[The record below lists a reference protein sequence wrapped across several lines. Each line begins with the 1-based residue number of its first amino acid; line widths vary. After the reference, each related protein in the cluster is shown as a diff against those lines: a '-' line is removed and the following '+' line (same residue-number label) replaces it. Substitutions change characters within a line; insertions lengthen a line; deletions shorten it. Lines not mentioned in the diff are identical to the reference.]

1 MSGVPVVPPTSVDP
15 VGPVDEAP
23 DHDVRAVLAIAP
35 FRRLWAVLAAS
46 SFGDWL
52 GLLATTTLAAWL
64 AGLQEGA
71 STEAGLAVAAVLAL
85 RLAPALLLG
94 PVAGVVADRVDRRVV
109 LVAGDVLRGLLFLSI
124 VAVGELWWLLV
135 ATVLIE
141 MVGIFWLPAKDAMVP
156 TLVPR
161 HRLEAANQIGV
172 VATYGTAPVA
182 AVVFAGIGAAVTA
195 AQGEAGRLLAVDIA
209 LVVNAVTFLVA
220 GAVVA
225 TLPSPARR
233 EVTAGQSV
241 WADVV
246 EGWRFIVGTPL
257 IRGLVGGMVGAFAA
271 AGTVMGLGILYA
283 DALGAGQAGYGV
295 LFGAA
300 FLGMALGVWQAPRS
314 LRGVDRRRLFGTA
327 IVVAGLF
334 LLLAGFSPHI
344 ALSALAAAGLG
355 LGAGTAWV
363 TGLTLLG
370 GEVDDAVRGRTFAFV
385 QTAIRVVLLAVL
397 AAAPALAALIGD
409 REAGRFSYS
418 GPGLVLAG
426 AGVLAVVVGVL
437 TRAAMDRAG
446 PRSPRGRPGPAGPP
460 RRRGAAGP
468 AVRRPAR
475 AAVRRPA
482 GPAPRARRV
491 RSMSPPLA
499 GTPARPVDRGPDGT
513 GFFVAIEGGDGAGK
527 STQVQLLVDWL
538 IEEIGHEAVMTRE
551 PGGTNLG
558 RGVRALLLT
567 YADGNPEP
575 RAEALLFAADR
586 AQHVDTLVRPALA
599 RGAVVVTDRYVDS
612 SLAYQGAR
620 GELEV
625 ADVAALSRWATGG
638 LRPDLTVVLD
648 LDPGTAAARLADR
661 RAVTGAGRDRIE
673 TESSEFHAAVRDTF
687 LRLAAAD
694 PDGYVVVDA
703 DRPSIEVADDVQR
716 AVRPRLP
723 LSRHQRA
730 VLATRLAADADAREA
745 REAAVVAEAQIWLNQ
760 LDARL

>member
-1 MSGVPVVPPTSVDP
+1 VNGASTVAPAAVDD
-15 VGPVDEAP
+15 VP
-23 DHDVRAVLAIAP
+23 DHDVQGLLAIAP

-94 PVAGVVADRVDRRVV
+94 PFAGVVADRVDRRVV

-141 MVGIFWLPAKDAMVP
+141 VVGIFWLPAKDAMVP

-161 HRLEAANQIGV
+161 QRLEAANQLGV
-172 VATYGTAPVA
+172 VATYGTAPLA
-182 AVVFAGIGAAVTA
+182 ALVFAGIGAAVTA
-195 AQGEAGRLLAVDIA
+195 TRGEAGRLLAVDIA

-220 GAVVA
+220 AAVVA
-225 TLPSPARR
+225 TLPSPPPR
-233 EVTAGQSV
+233 EATAGRTV
-241 WADVV
+241 WGDVV
-246 EGWRFIVGTPL
+246 EGWRFIAGTPL
-257 IRGLVGGMVGAFAA
+257 IRALVLGMVGAFAA

-314 LRGVDRRRLFGTA
+314 FRGADRRRLFGTA
-327 IVVAGLF
+327 VVVAGVF
-334 LLLAGFSPHI
+334 LLVAGFSPHI
-344 ALSALAAAGLG
+344 AVSAVAAVGLG
-355 LGAGTAWV
+355 LGAGAAWV

-385 QTAIRVVLLAVL
+385 QTAIRVVLLVVL
-397 AAAPALAALIGD
+397 AAAPAAAALVGE
-409 REAGRFSYS
+409 RVVGGFTYS
-418 GPGLVLAG
+418 GPGVVLAG
-426 AGVLAVVVGVL
+426 AGLLAIVVGVL
-437 TRAAMDRAG
+437 ARLAMDRARQ
-446 PRSPRGRPGPAGPP
+446 PRAPSGR
-460 RRRGAAGP
+460 AA
-468 AVRRPAR
+468 RPAPV
-475 AAVRRPA
+475 A
-482 GPAPRARRV
+482 PAPRAT
-491 RSMSPPLA
+491 
-499 GTPARPVDRGPDGT
+499 GARPGVVPGATAGPPPERGPDGT
-513 GFFVAIEGGDGAGK
+513 GFFIAIEGGDGVGK

-551 PGGTNLG
+551 PGGSNLG
-558 RGVRALLLT
+558 RGIRALLLT
-567 YADGNPEP
+567 YADGSPVP

-586 AQHVDTLVRPALA
+586 AQHVDTVVRPALA

-620 GELEV
+620 GELDV
-625 ADVAALSRWATGG
+625 ADVASLSWWATGG

-648 LDPGTAAARLADR
+648 VDPAVSAARLADR
-661 RAVTGAGRDRIE
+661 RTVTGAGRDRMEIE
-673 TESSEFHAAVRDTF
+673 PPEYHAAVRQAF
-687 LRLAAAD
+687 RGLAAAE
-694 PDGYVVVDA
+694 PDRYVVVDG
-703 DRPSIEVADDVQR
+703 DRASVEVADDIQR

-730 VLATRLAADADAREA
+730 VMTSRLAADADAREA

>member
-1 MSGVPVVPPTSVDP
+1 VSGAPVVPPVAVDP
-15 VGPVDEAP
+15 VGPADPDDGAP
-23 DHDVRAVLAIAP
+23 DHDVRAVLAITP

-94 PVAGVVADRVDRRVV
+94 PVAGVVADRFDRRVV

-161 HRLEAANQIGV
+161 HRLEAANQISV

-195 AQGEAGRLLAVDIA
+195 AQGEAGRLVAVDIA

-233 EVTAGQSV
+233 ERVPGRSV

-246 EGWRFIVGTPL
+246 EGWRFIARTPL
-257 IRGLVGGMVGAFAA
+257 IRALVGGMVGAFAA

-334 LLLAGFSPHI
+334 LLLAGVSPHI
-344 ALSALAAAGLG
+344 AVSTVAAAGLG

-397 AAAPALAALIGD
+397 AAAPALAALLGE
-409 REAGRFSYS
+409 RSAGRFTYS

-437 TRAAMDRAG
+437 TRVAMDRA
-446 PRSPRGRPGPAGPP
+446 RSGSRRPGDTGPASSRSTRAGRAPLPARSAMPTRSRRTQPPAGA
-460 RRRGAAGP
+460 AAGP
-468 AVRRPAR
+468 VER
-475 AAVRRPA
+475 
-482 GPAPRARRV
+482 GPA
-491 RSMSPPLA
+491 
-499 GTPARPVDRGPDGT
+499 GT

-567 YADGNPEP
+567 YADGSPVP

-586 AQHVDTLVRPALA
+586 AQHVDTLIRPALA

-620 GELEV
+620 GELDV
-625 ADVAALSRWATGG
+625 GDVAALSRWATGG

-648 LDPGTAAARLADR
+648 LDPETAAARLTDR
-661 RAVTGAGRDRIE
+661 RAVTGVGRDRLE
-673 TESSEFHAAVRDTF
+673 TEPPEFHAAVRTAF
-687 LRLAAAD
+687 LRAAAAD
-694 PDGYVVVDA
+694 LGRYVVVDA

-723 LSRHQRA
+723 LSRYQRA
-730 VLATRLAADADAREA
+730 VMASRLAADADAREA

>member
-1 MSGVPVVPPTSVDP
+1 MSGAPPAPVDP
-15 VGPVDEAP
+15 AGPVDAVGGAP

-109 LVAGDVLRGLLFLSI
+109 LVVGDVLRGLLFLSV

-161 HRLEAANQIGV
+161 HRLEAANQVGV
-172 VATYGTAPVA
+172 VATYGTAPLA
-182 AVVFAGIGAAVTA
+182 ALVFAGIGAAVTA
-195 AQGEAGRLLAVDIA
+195 AQGEAGRLVAVDIA
-209 LVVNAVTFLVA
+209 LVVNAMTFLVA

-225 TLPSPARR
+225 TLPSPARPA
-233 EVTAGQSV
+233 AGAGGSV

-246 EGWRFIVGTPL
+246 EGWRFVVRTPL

-334 LLLAGFSPHI
+334 LLLAGLSPHI
-344 ALSALAAAGLG
+344 AVSTVAALGLG
-355 LGAGTAWV
+355 VGAGTAWV

-397 AAAPALAALIGD
+397 AAAPALAALLGQ
-409 REAGRFSYS
+409 RSAGGLSFS

-426 AGVLAVVVGVL
+426 AGVLAVAVGVL
-437 TRAAMDRAG
+437 ARAAMDP
-446 PRSPRGRPGPAGPP
+446 PRSSGPD
-460 RRRGAAGP
+460 RSS
-468 AVRRPAR
+468 RPAR
-475 AAVRRPA
+475 P
-482 GPAPRARRV
+482 
-491 RSMSPPLA
+491 
-499 GTPARPVDRGPDGT
+499 
-513 GFFVAIEGGDGAGK
+513 
-527 STQVQLLVDWL
+527 
-538 IEEIGHEAVMTRE
+538 
-551 PGGTNLG
+551 
-558 RGVRALLLT
+558 
-567 YADGNPEP
+567 
-575 RAEALLFAADR
+575 
-586 AQHVDTLVRPALA
+586 
-599 RGAVVVTDRYVDS
+599 
-612 SLAYQGAR
+612 
-620 GELEV
+620 
-625 ADVAALSRWATGG
+625 
-638 LRPDLTVVLD
+638 
-648 LDPGTAAARLADR
+648 
-661 RAVTGAGRDRIE
+661 
-673 TESSEFHAAVRDTF
+673 
-687 LRLAAAD
+687 
-694 PDGYVVVDA
+694 
-703 DRPSIEVADDVQR
+703 
-716 AVRPRLP
+716 
-723 LSRHQRA
+723 
-730 VLATRLAADADAREA
+730 
-745 REAAVVAEAQIWLNQ
+745 
-760 LDARL
+760 

>member
-1 MSGVPVVPPTSVDP
+1 VSGAPVVPPTAVDP
-15 VGPVDEAP
+15 VDGAP

-46 SFGDWL
+46 SLGDWL

-71 STEAGLAVAAVLAL
+71 SAEAGLAVAAVLAL

-94 PVAGVVADRVDRRVV
+94 PVAGVVADRFDRRVV
-109 LVAGDVLRGLLFLSI
+109 LVVGDVLRGLLFLSI

-172 VATYGTAPVA
+172 VATYGSAPVA

-195 AQGEAGRLLAVDIA
+195 AQGEAGRLVAVDIA

-225 TLPSPARR
+225 TLPAPARR
-233 EVTAGQSV
+233 DAAAGTSV
-241 WADVV
+241 WADVL
-246 EGWRFIVGTPL
+246 EGWRFIARTSL
-257 IRGLVGGMVGAFAA
+257 IRALVGGMVGAFAA

-295 LFGAA
+295 LFGSA

-314 LRGVDRRRLFGTA
+314 LRGADRRRLFGTA

-344 ALSALAAAGLG
+344 AVSAVAAAGLG

-385 QTAIRVVLLAVL
+385 QTAVRVVLLAVL
-397 AAAPALAALIGD
+397 AAAPALAALLGERD
-409 REAGRFSYS
+409 AGGFTYS

-437 TRAAMDRAG
+437 TRIAMDRA
-446 PRSPRGRPGPAGPP
+446 RAAQRGPAPAAPP
-460 RRRGAAGP
+460 
-468 AVRRPAR
+468 VRPTRPAR
-475 AAVRRPA
+475 PARPARRPRPPA
-482 GPAPRARRV
+482 GAPA
-491 RSMSPPLA
+491 
-499 GTPARPVDRGPDGT
+499 GPVDRGPDGT

-567 YADGNPEP
+567 YADGSPVP

-586 AQHVDTLVRPALA
+586 AQHVDTLIRPALA

-620 GELEV
+620 GELDV
-625 ADVAALSRWATGG
+625 GDVAALSRWATSG

-661 RAVTGAGRDRIE
+661 RAVTGVGRDRLE
-673 TESSEFHAAVRDTF
+673 TEPPEFHAAVRAAF
-687 LRLAAAD
+687 LRAAAAD
-694 PDGYVVVDA
+694 PGRYVVVDA

-723 LSRHQRA
+723 LSRYQRA
-730 VLATRLAADADAREA
+730 VMASRLAADADAREA